1 MSLLTHGR
9 VNLLKG
15 AREAAPLC
23 SRPVLP
29 GPRRSPVTSQVCGHG
44 VGSSVGSAQF
54 SGMASGLKL

>member
-29 GPRRSPVTSQVCGHG
+29 GPSYSLVTSEVCGHS
-44 VGSSVGSAQF
+44 VGSIIGSAQF
-54 SGMASGLKL
+54 SGMASGPKV

>member
-15 AREAAPLC
+15 AREAAPLR

-29 GPRRSPVTSQVCGHG
+29 GPRRSPVTSQMCGHG
-44 VGSSVGSAQF
+44 VVSSVGTAQF
-54 SGMASGLKL
+54 LGTASGLNV